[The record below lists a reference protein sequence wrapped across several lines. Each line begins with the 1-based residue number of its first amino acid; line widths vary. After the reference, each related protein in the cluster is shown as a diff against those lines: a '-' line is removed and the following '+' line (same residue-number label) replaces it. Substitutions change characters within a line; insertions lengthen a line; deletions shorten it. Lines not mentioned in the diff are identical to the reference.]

1 MQDLDTIESAIQALN
16 QVAPQVHIKS
26 RFIQVEQDDNA
37 GLGFDWY
44 LGQFNVGHSVVAQG
58 GSSPS
63 LNVPGPGGSTVP
75 FPGPTGAN
83 QIPASGSDQQIF
95 GPNGT
100 TPNAPANATLP
111 TLATITGILTNPN
124 FRVVLHAL
132 EQRSG
137 FEELAEPEVT
147 TTSGRQT
154 EMRATHY
161 GNHGLQLPAR
171 VGCNHHHHS
180 IKCFPPRKM
189 KIHTTN
195 KIFKLMLGLSVA
207 LGATKM
213 AQAQNNTFVPGTS
226 AITPTTQAIETGP
239 LLDVVPY
246 VLSDGYTINLTLIPS
261 VTEFAGY
268 QTPPNVANVTG
279 GLNVVQLPVILPSFN
294 IRQVLTTVNIWDG
307 QTVILGGLVTSSTQ
321 TEKDKVP
328 VVGDLPIVGR
338 LFQSQM
344 KVAVKKNL
352 MIFVTA
358 TIVDPAGNRLH
369 SDDELPFAQNAIPPQ
384 PPGAGQATETDKKV
398 TLPPQ

>member
-1 MQDLDTIESAIQALN
+1 
-16 QVAPQVHIKS
+16 
-26 RFIQVEQDDNA
+26 
-37 GLGFDWY
+37 
-44 LGQFNVGHSVVAQG
+44 
-58 GSSPS
+58 
-63 LNVPGPGGSTVP
+63 
-75 FPGPTGAN
+75 
-83 QIPASGSDQQIF
+83 
-95 GPNGT
+95 
-100 TPNAPANATLP
+100 
-111 TLATITGILTNPN
+111 
-124 FRVVLHAL
+124 
-132 EQRSG
+132 
-137 FEELAEPEVT
+137 
-147 TTSGRQT
+147 
-154 EMRATHY
+154 
-161 GNHGLQLPAR
+161 
-171 VGCNHHHHS
+171 
-180 IKCFPPRKM
+180 M

-195 KIFKLMLGLSVA
+195 NIFKLMLGLSVA

-213 AQAQNNTFVPGTS
+213 AQAQNNTFVPGVS

-307 QTVILGGLVTSSTQ
+307 QTVILGGLVTSQTQ